1 MLLERGE
8 LISGTTGRHHGQL
21 HCGARYAVHDPDI
34 AVPCR
39 EESAILR
46 RIAPASIEF
55 NYGLFV
61 AVSDEDAS
69 YRDTF
74 LTACQTCGIPA
85 RGLTRS
91 EALRMEPGLNP
102 DIRLAVLVPDG
113 TIDAWRLPMQ
123 FLATARRN
131 GADIRS
137 FCEVVGLESTGGRVR
152 AVRVRDRRGDSEY
165 ELEADVVVNAGG
177 PWVGRIAGMAR
188 IPIGCHSGAGSAGR
202 GQGPLGQHGDKPSP
216 PRRRRGHYRAPAQS
230 LYHRFDPMANARSR
244 PGRDSRRARAA
255 AARARRCDD
264 AGLFSGRNACGLV
277 GRYAPWEAAREAPT
291 GMPSAARTTFWT
303 TRATDDGIEGLIS
316 ILGGKAT
323 VLRAMAEG
331 AVDMVC
337 RKLGRST
344 ACTTA
349 RVPLLADWPQ
359 AFFSELEADWS
370 YLRPSEWCPEA
381 RTPEELARFERFESC
396 IECGACVSAPP
407 ALHVVLRKTLPSF
420 AGIKTASTGSRR
432 LRAAPGP
439 LYSWTLQWR
448 GTPRHVPLRR
458 ATPPC
463 PGSRPL
469 QSSICHSR
477 GWPGNAV

>member
-1 MLLERGE
+1 MPDGRVIVIGGGGTGAAVVHDLALRGIEAVLLERGE

-188 IPIGCHSGAGSAGR
+188 IPIDVTPAPGVLVAVKGRLANMVISRLHPVADGDIIVPQRNLCIIGSTQWQTRDLDRVEIPDGHVQRLLELGPQPRVLLSG
-202 GQGPLGQHGDKPSP
+202 
-216 PRRRRGHYRAPAQS
+216 PRERRWRRGID
-230 LYHRFDPMANARSR
+230 LD
-244 PGRDSRRARAA
+244 PGR
-255 AARARRCDD
+255 
-264 AGLFSGRNACGLV
+264 
-277 GRYAPWEAAREAPT
+277 
-291 GMPSAARTTFWT
+291 
-303 TRATDDGIEGLIS
+303 
-316 ILGGKAT
+316 
-323 VLRAMAEG
+323 
-331 AVDMVC
+331 
-337 RKLGRST
+337 
-344 ACTTA
+344 
-349 RVPLLADWPQ
+349 
-359 AFFSELEADWS
+359 
-370 YLRPSEWCPEA
+370 
-381 RTPEELARFERFESC
+381 
-396 IECGACVSAPP
+396 
-407 ALHVVLRKTLPSF
+407 
-420 AGIKTASTGSRR
+420 
-432 LRAAPGP
+432 
-439 LYSWTLQWR
+439 
-448 GTPRHVPLRR
+448 
-458 ATPPC
+458 
-463 PGSRPL
+463 
-469 QSSICHSR
+469 
-477 GWPGNAV
+477 